1 MTNQENIIDLKLNT
15 VALKADVKAARR
27 VLTDLDKALTTISQN
42 IREAFS
48 VKGFTDYTE
57 TVSRFGK
64 GLADDLL
71 VLQLNFGK
79 LKAAIADAAAPIM
92 ASFVPWLDTAIRKAT
107 EFAQTAGA
115 VLRLVTGNLMVADS
129 AETAANAQKKLASAG
144 KAARR
149 SLMSIDTIQRLNAG
163 SGGGITQAEPLSP
176 YVPDPVS
183 DRAQAIADKILAIL
197 APLRAIDFGPLHG
210 ALGQLQ
216 GAFSAM
222 GAVAGESLSHLW
234 YGVLAPFAAWLA
246 ETFGPAFTTLWA
258 AAMESAAAVLAP
270 VQAGVTVLFEALK
283 PVVAFVG
290 ETVVSVLGLWQ
301 AAFQRLGEAL
311 AGQGERITGIF
322 SNVGT
327 VLTALWGVASPVL
340 ENMRGK
346 FFDTFDRVSGFVSTA
361 VGSILQALH
370 GLTEFLAGAFTGN
383 WKRSWEGVKS
393 VLTGLVNGVIGLL
406 NTLLSRLGSA
416 LNAVISA
423 ANKLRFTVPDWVPA
437 LGGKSFGVNMSPV
450 TVPQIPYL
458 ARGAVLP
465 ANKPFLAMVGDQRS
479 GTNIEA
485 PLATIQEAVRTEMEG
500 VSAAL
505 LAGFEA
511 STGIQREI
519 LEAVLGITIGD
530 EVIGQA
536 AQRYNRRQA
545 VITGGAL

>member
-1 MTNQENIIDLKLNT
+1 ME
-15 VALKADVKAARR
+15 
-27 VLTDLDKALTTISQN
+27 KALSSASGR

-107 EFAQTAGA
+107 QFAQTAGG
-115 VLRLVTGNLMVADS
+115 VLRVVTGNLLVADS
-129 AETAANAQKKLASAG
+129 AENAAKAQKKLASSG

-149 SLMSIDTIQRLNAG
+149 GLMSIDTIQRLNAG
-163 SGGGITQAEPLSP
+163 SGGGITQTDPLSS
-176 YVPDPVS
+176 YTPDPAS
-183 DRAQAIADKILAIL
+183 DRAQQIADKVLAIV

-216 GAFSAM
+216 TAFSSL
-222 GAVAGESLSHLW
+222 GVVASEALSHLW
-234 YGVLAPFAAWLA
+234 YRVLIPFAGWIA
-246 ETFGPAFTTLWA
+246 EIFGPTFVTLWA
-258 AAMESAAAVLAP
+258 SAMETAAVALTP
-270 VQAGVTVLFEALK
+270 VQAGITALFETLK
-283 PVVAFVG
+283 PVITFVG
-290 ETVVSVLGLWQ
+290 ETVVGMLGLWQ
-301 AAFQRLGEAL
+301 AAFQRLGEVL
-311 AGQGERITGIF
+311 AGQGDRITGIF
-322 SNVGT
+322 TGIGT
-327 VLTALWGVASPVL
+327 VLTALWNTVSPVL
-340 ENMRGK
+340 ETLRSK
-346 FFDTFDRVSGFVSTA
+346 FFDTFDRVSAMVSAA
-361 VGSILQALH
+361 VGNILQALH
-370 GLTEFLAGAFTGN
+370 GLTEFLAGVFTGN
-383 WKRSWEGVKS
+383 WKRSWEGIKS
-393 VLTGLVNGVIGLL
+393 VLAGLVNGVIGLL
-406 NTLLSRLGSA
+406 NVLLSRLGSA
-416 LNAVISA
+416 LNGVISA

-437 LGGKSFGVNMSPV
+437 LGGKTFGVNMNPV
-450 TVPQIPYL
+450 NVPQIPYL

-465 ANKPFLAMVGDQRS
+465 ANKPFLAMVGDQKH

-485 PLATIQEAVRTEMEG
+485 PLATIQEAVRAEMEG
-500 VSAAL
+500 VSAAV

-545 VITGGAL
+545 VITGGAI